1 MTPVSSPDNRNV
13 DHDDFNDYIDV
24 DDSEY
29 DDSDVIDDEYGDV
42 NDDKTGI
49 ERVLKCN
56 SCFFMMV
63 SFIMAYSNSYICVW
77 WEFDCVIF
85 PPFIIMSDS
94 HLVGI

>member
-1 MTPVSSPDNRNV
+1 MPLLVTPVSSPENRDV

-24 DDSEY
+24 DDYEY

-63 SFIMAYSNSYICVW
+63 SFIMAR
-77 WEFDCVIF
+77 
-85 PPFIIMSDS
+85 IIPMTKRTTMPMRMA
-94 HLVGI
+94 